1 MIRFKFVT
9 HFQKFSEILLI
20 IVVLF
25 ISNSLLAQGSKKL
38 LIDKEVSQKLKKKI
52 DIRFSDTLTL
62 TNKLKSLQLMAYK
75 KGYIGFSVDSI
86 VQLDSTTFETC
97 IHLGEK
103 FKTIKINLDLES
115 RKNLRNIGIS
125 PRNIENMVSNPREV
139 TLGLKQILKQFE
151 QNGYPF
157 ASLSFSNFVASNH
170 ELSVDLSIQ
179 PNQRMKW
186 NEIIIKGEK
195 AKISTRYMENFL
207 HIKKGDW
214 YNQTQVDLIATRI
227 SQVPYIRET
236 RPAELLFTPEGATLY
251 LYLETKPVSLFNGTV
266 GLQQDPVKLK
276 YQLTGEL
283 RLKLQNILKHGELLD
298 LSWRSIQPKSPQ
310 LNVQL
315 NYPFLFNT
323 PFGVNGQ
330 FSLFKRD
337 TTFLELKSRVG
348 VMYTFSGNRTLQ
360 FFYKNQQSNTLGK
373 LSANQ
378 YGTTKSNLYGIS
390 FSTQTVD
397 YLPSPK
403 RGFIL
408 HLEGNIGKRKLS
420 KDSTTYNY
428 LIYGGKFQFDYFQAI
443 GKRIVIKSSVL
454 SETFFTNNIQQN
466 ELIRFG
472 GNLSQRGFMEDE
484 LLSTF
489 RATLSIE
496 PRFIMDQNSYLF
508 VFYDQSWY
516 ERNVKQYLHDAPR
529 GFGAGISFG
538 TKIGIFSLS
547 YALGKQFNNPVL
559 FRDSKVHFGYVA
571 YF

>member
-1 MIRFKFVT
+1 MIFLCVSVKSYAQVT
-9 HFQKFSEILLI
+9 KQ
-20 IVVLF
+20 VVLSEE
-25 ISNSLLAQGSKKL
+25 ISK
-38 LIDKEVSQKLKKKI
+38 KLKKKI
-52 DIRFSDTLTL
+52 HLQYTDSLSFKNQLREL
-62 TNKLKSLQLMAYK
+62 KLLAYK
-75 KGYIGFSVDSI
+75 KGYLSFSIDSI
-86 VQLDSTTFETC
+86 HELDSTTLEAFVF
-97 IHLGEK
+97 LGEK
-103 FKTIKINLDLES
+103 YQNIQVNLTLES
-115 RKNLRNIGIS
+115 KKSLRKIGYSPKNLTLIS
-125 PRNIENMVSNPREV
+125 TNPRELSV
-139 TLGLKQILKQFE
+139 ALKNVLKQFE

-157 ASLSFSNFVASNH
+157 AELSFSNLRISEKQLKIDIDVY
-170 ELSVDLSIQ
+170 

-186 NEIIIKGEK
+186 KEIIIKGEK
-195 AKISTRYMENFL
+195 AKISTRYMESFL

-214 YNQTQVDLIATRI
+214 YNQTQVDLIKTRI
-227 SQVPYIRET
+227 SQVTFIRET
-236 RPAELLFTPEGATLY
+236 KPSELLFTEEGATLY

-310 LNVQL
+310 LNMQL

-323 PFGVNGQ
+323 PFGINGQ
-330 FSLFKRD
+330 FSLFKKD
-337 TTFLELKSRVG
+337 TTYLELKTRAG
-348 VMYTFSGNRTLQ
+348 VLYTFSGNKTLQ
-360 FFYKNQQSNTLGK
+360 FFYKNHQSNTLGNI
-373 LSANQ
+373 STSQ
-378 YGTTKSNLYGIS
+378 YGTSKSNSYGVS

-403 RGFIL
+403 KGFIL
-408 HLEGNIGKRKLS
+408 HVEGNIGKRKLT
-420 KDSTTYNY
+420 KDSTNYSY
-428 LIYGGKFQFDYFQAI
+428 LIYGGKLQFDYFQSI
-443 GKRIVIKSSVL
+443 GKRIVIKSSIL
-454 SETFFTNNIQQN
+454 TETFYTNNIQTN

-489 RATLSIE
+489 RSTISIE
-496 PRFIMDQNSYLF
+496 PRFILDQNSFLF

-516 ERNVKQYLHDAPR
+516 ERNVQNYINDAPR

-547 YALGKQFNNPVL
+547 YALGKQFNNPIL

>member
-1 MIRFKFVT
+1 MIFLCVSVKSYAQVT
-9 HFQKFSEILLI
+9 KQ
-20 IVVLF
+20 VVLSEE
-25 ISNSLLAQGSKKL
+25 ISK
-38 LIDKEVSQKLKKKI
+38 KLKKKI
-52 DIRFSDTLTL
+52 HLQYTDSLSFKNQLREL
-62 TNKLKSLQLMAYK
+62 KLLAYK
-75 KGYIGFSVDSI
+75 KGYLSFSIDSI
-86 VQLDSTTFETC
+86 HELDSTTLEAFVF
-97 IHLGEK
+97 LGEK
-103 FKTIKINLDLES
+103 YQNIQVNLTLES
-115 RKNLRNIGIS
+115 KKSLRKIGYSPKNLTLIS
-125 PRNIENMVSNPREV
+125 TNPRELSV
-139 TLGLKQILKQFE
+139 ALKNVLKQFE

-157 ASLSFSNFVASNH
+157 AELSFSNLRISEKQLKIDIDVY
-170 ELSVDLSIQ
+170 

-186 NEIIIKGEK
+186 KEIIIKGEK
-195 AKISTRYMENFL
+195 AKISTRYMESFL

-214 YNQTQVDLIATRI
+214 YNQTQVDLIKTRI
-227 SQVPYIRET
+227 SQVTFIRET
-236 RPAELLFTPEGATLY
+236 KPSELLFTEEGATLY

-310 LNVQL
+310 LNMQL

-330 FSLFKRD
+330 FSLFKKD
-337 TTFLELKSRVG
+337 TTYLELKTRAG
-348 VMYTFSGNRTLQ
+348 VLYTFSGNKTLQ
-360 FFYKNQQSNTLGK
+360 FFYKNHQSNTLGNN
-373 LSANQ
+373 STSQ
-378 YGTTKSNLYGIS
+378 YGTSKSNSYGVS

-403 RGFIL
+403 KGFIL
-408 HLEGNIGKRKLS
+408 HVEGNIGKRKLT
-420 KDSTTYNY
+420 KDSTNYSY
-428 LIYGGKFQFDYFQAI
+428 LIYGGKLQFDYFQSI
-443 GKRIVIKSSVL
+443 GKRIVIKSSIL
-454 SETFFTNNIQQN
+454 TETFYTNNIQTN
-466 ELIRFG
+466 ELLRFG

-489 RATLSIE
+489 RSTISIE
-496 PRFIMDQNSYLF
+496 PRFILDQNSFLF

-516 ERNVKQYLHDAPR
+516 ERNVQNYINDAPR

-547 YALGKQFNNPVL
+547 YALGKQFNNPIL

>member
-1 MIRFKFVT
+1 MIFLCVSVKSYAQVT
-9 HFQKFSEILLI
+9 KQ
-20 IVVLF
+20 VVLSEE
-25 ISNSLLAQGSKKL
+25 ISK
-38 LIDKEVSQKLKKKI
+38 KLKKKI
-52 DIRFSDTLTL
+52 HLQYTDSLSFKNQLREL
-62 TNKLKSLQLMAYK
+62 KLLAYK
-75 KGYIGFSVDSI
+75 KGYLSFSIDSI
-86 VQLDSTTFETC
+86 HELDSTTLEAFVF
-97 IHLGEK
+97 LGEK
-103 FKTIKINLDLES
+103 YQNIQVNLTLES
-115 RKNLRNIGIS
+115 KKSLRKIGYSPKNLTLIS
-125 PRNIENMVSNPREV
+125 TNPRELSV
-139 TLGLKQILKQFE
+139 ALKNVLKQFE

-157 ASLSFSNFVASNH
+157 AELSFSNLRISEKQLKIDIDVY
-170 ELSVDLSIQ
+170 

-186 NEIIIKGEK
+186 KEIIIKGEK
-195 AKISTRYMENFL
+195 AKISTRYMESFL

-214 YNQTQVDLIATRI
+214 YNQTQVDLIKTRI
-227 SQVPYIRET
+227 SQVTFIRET
-236 RPAELLFTPEGATLY
+236 KPSELLFTEEGATLY

-310 LNVQL
+310 LNMQL

-330 FSLFKRD
+330 FSLFKKD
-337 TTFLELKSRVG
+337 TTYLELKTRAG
-348 VMYTFSGNRTLQ
+348 VLYTFSGNKTLQ
-360 FFYKNQQSNTLGK
+360 FFYKNHQSNTLGNI
-373 LSANQ
+373 STSQ
-378 YGTTKSNLYGIS
+378 YGTSKSNSYGVS

-403 RGFIL
+403 KGFIL
-408 HLEGNIGKRKLS
+408 HVEGNIGKRKLT
-420 KDSTTYNY
+420 KDSTNYSY
-428 LIYGGKFQFDYFQAI
+428 LIYGGKLQFDYFQSI
-443 GKRIVIKSSVL
+443 GKRIVIKSSIL
-454 SETFFTNNIQQN
+454 TETFYTNNIQTN

-489 RATLSIE
+489 RSTISIE
-496 PRFIMDQNSYLF
+496 PRFILDQNSFLF

-516 ERNVKQYLHDAPR
+516 ERNVQNYINDAPR

-547 YALGKQFNNPVL
+547 YALGKQFNNPIL

>member
-1 MIRFKFVT
+1 MIFLCVSVKSYAQVT
-9 HFQKFSEILLI
+9 KQ
-20 IVVLF
+20 VVLSEE
-25 ISNSLLAQGSKKL
+25 ISK
-38 LIDKEVSQKLKKKI
+38 KLKKKI
-52 DIRFSDTLTL
+52 HLQYTDSLSFKNQLREL
-62 TNKLKSLQLMAYK
+62 KLLAYK
-75 KGYIGFSVDSI
+75 KGYLSFSIDSI
-86 VQLDSTTFETC
+86 HELDSTTLEAFVF
-97 IHLGEK
+97 LGEK
-103 FKTIKINLDLES
+103 YQNIQVNLTLES
-115 RKNLRNIGIS
+115 KKSLRKIGYSPKNLTLIS
-125 PRNIENMVSNPREV
+125 TNPRELSV
-139 TLGLKQILKQFE
+139 ALKNVLKQFE

-157 ASLSFSNFVASNH
+157 AELSFSNLRISEKQLKIDIDVY
-170 ELSVDLSIQ
+170 

-186 NEIIIKGEK
+186 KEIIIKGEK
-195 AKISTRYMENFL
+195 AKISTRYMESFL

-214 YNQTQVDLIATRI
+214 YNQTQVDLIKTRI
-227 SQVPYIRET
+227 SQVTFIRET
-236 RPAELLFTPEGATLY
+236 KPSELLFTEEGATLY

-310 LNVQL
+310 LNMQL

-330 FSLFKRD
+330 FSLFKKD
-337 TTFLELKSRVG
+337 TTYLELKTRAG
-348 VMYTFSGNRTLQ
+348 VLYTFSGNKTLQ
-360 FFYKNQQSNTLGK
+360 FFYKNHQSNTLGNN
-373 LSANQ
+373 STSQ
-378 YGTTKSNLYGIS
+378 YGTSKSNSYGVS

-403 RGFIL
+403 KGFIL
-408 HLEGNIGKRKLS
+408 HVEGNIGKRKLT
-420 KDSTTYNY
+420 KDSTNYSY
-428 LIYGGKFQFDYFQAI
+428 LIYGGKLQFDYFQSI
-443 GKRIVIKSSVL
+443 GKRIVIKSPIL
-454 SETFFTNNIQQN
+454 TETFYTNNIQTN
-466 ELIRFG
+466 ELLRFG

-489 RATLSIE
+489 RSTISIE
-496 PRFIMDQNSYLF
+496 PRFILDQNSFLF

-516 ERNVKQYLHDAPR
+516 ERNVQNYINDAPR

-547 YALGKQFNNPVL
+547 YALGKQFNNPIL